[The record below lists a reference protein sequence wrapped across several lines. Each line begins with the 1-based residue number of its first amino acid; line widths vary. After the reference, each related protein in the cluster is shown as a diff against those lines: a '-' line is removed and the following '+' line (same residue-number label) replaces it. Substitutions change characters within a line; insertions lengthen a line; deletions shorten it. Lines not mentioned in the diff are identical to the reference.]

1 LRQCTCSGG
10 TIERYQRKISGPLLD
25 RIDIHVQVPRV
36 EIEKLSDK
44 RQSEQSS
51 AIRGRVMAAR
61 ERQAARFNGA
71 QMLTNADMGPR
82 EISTFVPLDTA
93 SESIL
98 AKAVQQ
104 LQLSARAYHRVLK
117 LSRTI
122 ADLEGCDAVQANH
135 LAEALQYRPRMA
147 SA

>member
-1 LRQCTCSGG
+1 
-10 TIERYQRKISGPLLD
+10 
-25 RIDIHVQVPRV
+25 VPRV